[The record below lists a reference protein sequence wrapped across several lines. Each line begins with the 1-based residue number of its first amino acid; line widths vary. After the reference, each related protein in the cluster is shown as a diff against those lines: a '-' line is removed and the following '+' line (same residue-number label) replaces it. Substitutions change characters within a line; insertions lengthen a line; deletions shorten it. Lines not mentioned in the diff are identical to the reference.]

1 METFKKITLAL
12 AVIGFFAACNSA
24 DEFDIQEDPAF
35 KHHENNRDS
44 KDSLGFNVVFI
55 GTYQA
60 PPDSEEVCG
69 PGLGRVH
76 NTGEGTGTHFKK
88 LKSYFDFCVKQTVPG
103 GGTYP
108 EGYIEA
114 YFEDQDGDQ
123 LFVTVSGEVF
133 VGRVPGIPN
142 YALSYFKD
150 PFLITGGT
158 GKFLGATGKGYT
170 NDYNFF
176 DKKDG
181 QVHTSHHWKGK
192 IVLKKGNSPS

>member
-1 METFKKITLAL
+1 MKTLGKFILAL
-12 AVIGFFAACNSA
+12 AVIGFFTACNSSA
-24 DEFDIQEDPAF
+24 DFDFEDDPSF
-35 KHHENNRDS
+35 KHHED
-44 KDSLGFNVVFI
+44 KMVTLGFNVVFT

-60 PPDSEEVCG
+60 PPDSEEPCG

-88 LKSYFDFCVKQTVPG
+88 LTSYFDFCVQPTVPG

-114 YFEDQDGDQ
+114 YFEDTNGDQ
-123 LFVTVSGEVF
+123 LFVKVSGEVF
-133 VGRVPGIPN
+133 VGRVPGMPG

-150 PFLITGGT
+150 PFTIEGGT
-158 GKFLGATGKGYT
+158 GKFTGATGSGYT
-170 NDYNFF
+170 NDYNYF

-181 QVHTSHHWKGK
+181 QVHTSHHWQGTITMKKGK
-192 IVLKKGNSPS
+192 